1 MNRARVIPVLL
12 LQKNGLY
19 KTVKFDQ
26 PKYVGDPL
34 NALKIFNEKQ
44 CDEIIVVDIL
54 ASKQGLPI
62 NYKLIQEMATE
73 CFMPLA
79 YGGGINTLSEI
90 EAVLKLGVE
99 KVILN
104 SILIKDPGF
113 IKHAVK
119 QFGSSTLVASVDV
132 KKNMF
137 GKQHVFSHSGAK
149 VKNSDPIKFMKEL
162 EEAGIGEIM
171 LNNVDLDGTMTGY
184 DYSLAGKATEE
195 VGVPV
200 IICGGCGNIDDMR
213 KLFQST
219 HASAAAA
226 GSMFVYH
233 GKHKAVLINYP
244 SPAEIGQLKMAV

>member
-1 MNRARVIPVLL
+1 
-12 LQKNGLY
+12 
-19 KTVKFDQ
+19 
-26 PKYVGDPL
+26 
-34 NALKIFNEKQ
+34 
-44 CDEIIVVDIL
+44 
-54 ASKQGLPI
+54 
-62 NYKLIQEMATE
+62 
-73 CFMPLA
+73 
-79 YGGGINTLSEI
+79 
-90 EAVLKLGVE
+90 GVE

-200 IICGGCGNIDDMR
+200 I
-213 KLFQST
+213 
-219 HASAAAA
+219 
-226 GSMFVYH
+226 
-233 GKHKAVLINYP
+233 
-244 SPAEIGQLKMAV
+244 